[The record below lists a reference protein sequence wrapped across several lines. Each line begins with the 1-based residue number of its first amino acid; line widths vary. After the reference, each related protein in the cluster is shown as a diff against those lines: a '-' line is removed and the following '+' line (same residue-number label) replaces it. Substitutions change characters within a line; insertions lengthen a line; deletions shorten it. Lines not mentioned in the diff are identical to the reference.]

1 MTRSHRLFHRVIWPL
16 LALAVTLGFA
26 LALILHVPPPA

>member
-1 MTRSHRLFHRVIWPL
+1 MTRSHRFVHRLIWPL
-16 LALAVTLGFA
+16 LTLAVTLGFA